1 MKSAEFLKTIRN
13 ISGKTQKEF
22 VEGIV
27 SESYY
32 SKVER
37 GIHQI
42 DADDFFQIINK
53 NYWSGELKNRIGDIL
68 LNGEHTKMLEKIIK
82 EIPMTKEEEVN
93 PYLEKLYREVKEKK
107 STYPKAVYLNILDF
121 IAGSRPNILN
131 EEDKNLL
138 RIDLKN
144 ITIDSQIIR
153 RIAFILP
160 LYSETEVIKLMKK
173 TREYINNYKGDFFMY
188 LKFIQVINISIFNK
202 VYDKSKALMDELR
215 KALVFI
221 KEVAPQDVSTIFIR
235 MHIFLYGAL
244 NLGESDFNIINEA
257 VARVV
262 KYVIP
267 EKS

>member
-1 MKSAEFLKTIRN
+1 MKSTEFLKTIRN

-68 LNGEHTKMLEKIIK
+68 LNGESTKMLEKIIK
-82 EIPMTKEEEVN
+82 EWPITKEEEIT
-93 PYLEKLYREVKEKK
+93 PYLERLYREVKEKK
-107 STYPKAVYLNILDF
+107 STYPKAVYLNILYF

-144 ITIDSQIIR
+144 ITINSQIIK
-153 RIAFILP
+153 RIAFIVP

-173 TREYINNYKGDFFMY
+173 TREYIKNYKEDFYMY
-188 LKFIQVINISIFNK
+188 LKFIQVINISIFNN

-221 KEVAPQDVSTIFIR
+221 KEVNPQNVGNIFVK
-235 MHIFLYGAL
+235 MHIFLYGAF
-244 NLGESDFNIINEA
+244 NLGESDFNIIDETMT
-257 VARVV
+257 RVV
-262 KYVIP
+262 KYVVP